1 MIYRT
6 AAMLSSREGSAVS
19 RGLLKKTEFTPPSP
33 MWLGSSLSIYFRK
46 CDAGAASI
54 NSVRRLCVP
63 LMGCRCA

>member
-19 RGLLKKTEFTPPSP
+19 RGLLKKTEFTPP
-33 MWLGSSLSIYFRK
+33 MWLWSSLSIYFRK

>member
-19 RGLLKKTEFTPPSP
+19 RGSLKKTEFTPPSP

-46 CDAGAASI
+46 CDAGAEVAS
-54 NSVRRLCVP
+54 
-63 LMGCRCA
+63 CA